1 MDNPKVVEID
11 QLKSK
16 LMEIISHTPACG
28 FSSRKAY
35 EHIADHL
42 IANGVRLENMQA
54 TSEESK
60 RIKDLEAE
68 LAEREKV
75 VIQLRKQWQDA
86 EMHICTMCGHFAHKR
101 DGGIVYGNRNCGEI
115 SGYPYCAEKFT
126 PWIPVAVRLP
136 DTVPCDAGTAYSEA
150 VNVLTS
156 GRKVLTAIWDG
167 TDFIADAEFWE
178 AENEEITHWT
188 PVPLPLPVMR
198 EKCDGCNERSPAT
211 GWCEEKGVYTEPGG
225 TCQSGGAG

>member
-1 MDNPKVVEID
+1 MDNPKVVESD

-16 LMEIISHTPACG
+16 LMEIISHTPCCG
-28 FSSRKAY
+28 FSSRMAF

-54 TSEESK
+54 TSDENK
-60 RIKDLEAE
+60 R
-68 LAEREKV
+68 
-75 VIQLRKQWQDA
+75 
-86 EMHICTMCGHFAHKR
+86 
-101 DGGIVYGNRNCGEI
+101 
-115 SGYPYCAEKFT
+115 
-126 PWIPVAVRLP
+126 WIPVTEQLP
-136 DTVPCDAGTAYSEA
+136 KTIPCGAGTAYSEA

-188 PVPLPLPVMR
+188 PVLLPLPEV
-198 EKCDGCNERSPAT
+198 
-211 GWCEEKGVYTEPGG
+211 
-225 TCQSGGAG
+225 